1 MKKLIYLLVLTFGS
15 TLTAQVQTPQSSP
28 SAKTHQKV
36 GLTELSVEYSRPS
49 MRGRVIMGELVPYGA
64 IWRTGANKNTVIS
77 FSDAVTFG
85 DQEISA
91 GSYALYTRPGKDQW
105 EVFFY
110 SSTDNWGTPDLWEAS
125 KVAAAIEVIPTIG
138 NDIETF
144 SIWFSNVHN
153 NGAILNLAWAD
164 TRIALPFGVPTKT
177 KVIESIKK
185 ELKKNPNR
193 RTLEKKAD
201 DYNNAAVYYL
211 EEGLDLNQAKG
222 WMEKA
227 IEGIDDDYGYFRQ
240 YSLILK
246 GLNDVKGAIS
256 AAKQSLVLAEKA
268 GNLDYVRLNKE
279 AIQNWS
285 K

>member
-1 MKKLIYLLVLTFGS
+1 MKKIIYLLALTFVS
-15 TLTAQVQTPQSSP
+15 TVIAQVQTPQSSP
-28 SAKTHQKV
+28 FAKIHQKV

-49 MRGRVIMGELVPYGA
+49 VRGRVIMGELVPYGA
-64 IWRTGANKNTVIS
+64 IWRTGANKNTVIN

-85 DQEISA
+85 NQEIAA

-110 SSTDNWGTPDLWEAS
+110 SNSDNWGIPNPWEATE
-125 KVAAAIEVIPTIG
+125 VAATIEVMPTTG
-138 NDIETF
+138 NHMETF
-144 SIWFSNVHN
+144 SIWFSNLHN
-153 NGAILNLAWAD
+153 NGATLNLAWAD
-164 TRIALPFGVPTKT
+164 TRIALPFGVPTMT
-177 KVIESIKK
+177 KAIESIKK
-185 ELKKNPNR
+185 EFKDNPNR
-193 RTLEKKAD
+193 RTLKKKAD

-211 EEGLDLNQAKG
+211 EEGLDLNQAKA

-246 GLNDVKGAIS
+246 GLNDVKGSIA
-256 AAKQSLVLAEKA
+256 AAKKSLVLAEKA